1 MSIQLQNI
9 NRQIVLAYKEYDE
22 KVDKSKREPIRERI
36 GHLFEDKRA
45 ELCLIELEKERYI
58 VDKFGP
64 RRGPKYDGNTDYM
77 IDRYKKNLIKRDLRK

>member
-36 GHLFEDKRA
+36 GHLFEEKRA
-45 ELCLIELEKERYI
+45 DRELYYGYHPSRRYS
-58 VDKFGP
+58 DNNGGG
-64 RRGPKYDGNTDYM
+64 RHQ
-77 IDRYKKNLIKRDLRK
+77 

>member
-36 GHLFEDKRA
+36 GHLFEEKRA
-45 ELCLIELEKERYI
+45 ELSRIEFEKAE
-58 VDKFGP
+58 KFI
-64 RRGPKYDGNTDYM
+64 KHFNIWTVIEVNKDNYK
-77 IDRYKKNLIKRDLRK
+77 IDRYNKNQIKLDKRK